1 MFLKTANLSKLII
14 FIAIIGFLAAF
25 AAPVSAQVTG
35 LTDKSIPEIIA
46 AIIDWLLSIAAGL
59 TILFLIVGGIYYVT
73 AAGDENQMTSAKT
86 IITYSIMGLLFIL
99 ISYSIVITVNSIITG

>member
-1 MFLKTANLSKLII
+1 MFLKPKTLFLTIII
-14 FIAIIGFLAAF
+14 FAAGLLIFSITPASAQINGLTNRPVIEIIGS
-25 AAPVSAQVTG
+25 V
-35 LTDKSIPEIIA
+35 
-46 AIIDWLLSIAAGL
+46 IDWLLGIAAGL
-59 TILFLIVGGIYYVT
+59 TILFLVVGGIYYVT